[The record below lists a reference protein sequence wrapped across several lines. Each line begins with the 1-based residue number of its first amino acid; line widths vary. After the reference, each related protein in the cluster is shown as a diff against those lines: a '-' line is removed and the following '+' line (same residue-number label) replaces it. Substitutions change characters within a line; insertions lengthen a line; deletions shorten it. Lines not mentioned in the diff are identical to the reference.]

1 MENVIIKD
9 YNGTIFIKNNYHIQ
23 LFQFYVPLSIKSPD
37 IKYHKILHKQIFF
50 TPTTIFINNKY
61 ICFVSSFCDFRKQY
75 NCDINYYTLSENQ
88 NFKINP
94 VDHKLYSCDEPIKGY
109 AEFNNTILVLQENM
123 VSVKNINSYKVF
135 DIPCSYFDNIR
146 VIKDKFYLTSNGY
159 FYEYDIKNGKYTPSH
174 IENELYIY
182 NQKVM
187 MNYKTVPELY
197 SLPVLYFADN
207 EKYIVIVNNRY
218 EFFVYKKL

>member
-1 MENVIIKD
+1 M
-9 YNGTIFIKNNYHIQ
+9 
-23 LFQFYVPLSIKSPD
+23 
-37 IKYHKILHKQIFF
+37 
-50 TPTTIFINNKY
+50 
-61 ICFVSSFCDFRKQY
+61 
-75 NCDINYYTLSENQ
+75 
-88 NFKINP
+88 
-94 VDHKLYSCDEPIKGY
+94 DHKLYSCDEPIKGY

-146 VIKDKFYLTSNGY
+146 VIKDKFYLTS
-159 FYEYDIKNGKYTPSH
+159 H
-174 IENELYIY
+174 IEN
-182 NQKVM
+182 
-187 MNYKTVPELY
+187 ELY

>member
-1 MENVIIKD
+1 M
-9 YNGTIFIKNNYHIQ
+9 
-23 LFQFYVPLSIKSPD
+23 
-37 IKYHKILHKQIFF
+37 
-50 TPTTIFINNKY
+50 
-61 ICFVSSFCDFRKQY
+61 
-75 NCDINYYTLSENQ
+75 
-88 NFKINP
+88 
-94 VDHKLYSCDEPIKGY
+94 DHKLYSCDEPIKGY

-146 VIKDKFYLTSNGY
+146 VIKDKFYLTS
-159 FYEYDIKNGKYTPSH
+159 H